1 MRAPGMVYIHATE
14 LYTLK
19 NGLLFALD
27 AGFVPLFVQTDCLN
41 VVQLINNE
49 EVCLAPE
56 GSMVEEI
63 RTLLQQV
70 PSTVLSYIPRQANTL
85 LIVLHSL
92 ASMNE
97 ISHTGWNR
105 ASILGFCPMFSLER
119 F

>member
-1 MRAPGMVYIHATE
+1 MVYIHATE

-27 AGFVPLFVQTDCLN
+27 AGFVPLFVETDCLN

-56 GSMVEEI
+56 GSLVEEI
-63 RTLLQQV
+63 RILRQV

-85 LIVLHSL
+85 LILLHSL

-97 ISHTGWNR
+97 ISHTGWNQV
-105 ASILGFCPMFSLER
+105 LLR
-119 F
+119 FLVK

>member
-1 MRAPGMVYIHATE
+1 ME

-56 GSMVEEI
+56 GSSVEGI

-70 PSTVLSYIPRQANTL
+70 PIFPAKLILCSSYCTV
-85 LIVLHSL
+85 
-92 ASMNE
+92 
-97 ISHTGWNR
+97 
-105 ASILGFCPMFSLER
+105 
-119 F
+119 